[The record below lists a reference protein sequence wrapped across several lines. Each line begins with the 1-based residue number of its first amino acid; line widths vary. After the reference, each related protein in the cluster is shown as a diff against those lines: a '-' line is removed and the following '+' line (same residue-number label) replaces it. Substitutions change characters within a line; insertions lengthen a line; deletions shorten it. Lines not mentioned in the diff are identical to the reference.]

1 MTGGSHSSDRTATNC
16 GSRSTVWTRATQ
28 SSQGEQRTLALAL
41 RLAGHE
47 VVTELT
53 GATPVLLLDDV
64 FSELDAARAA
74 ALVANLPPGQTLL
87 TTAGA
92 LPPGIAPE
100 RRLRVDAG
108 TVTDD

>member
-1 MTGGSHSSDRTATNC
+1 M
-16 GSRSTVWTRATQ
+16 
-28 SSQGEQRTLALAL
+28 

-53 GATPVLLLDDV
+53 GTTPVLLLDDV

-74 ALVANLPPGQTLL
+74 ALVRNLPPGQTLL

-92 LPPGIAPE
+92 LPDDVEPE

-108 TVTDD
+108 AVVND